1 MKKLTRFEVLAEAL
15 NCDAFQAD
23 GSSRVTFEVDDL
35 MKFVSVIVR
44 ESTPDSVLVS
54 AHPLAVLRYQ
64 RGTPGRENE
73 MPEVVSCAN
82 WLPDGEYPVYLGAEP
97 SPSEWRVGYSD
108 GSGTD
113 CITAGDDT
121 TIMRGGDSFGAHFGF
136 RSRDDLQVAVL
147 APELL
152 DAARESVRRLTA
164 VLAKVAPQSP
174 DATHE

>member
-23 GSSRVTFEVDDL
+23 GSSRVTFEVEDL

-44 ESTPDSVLVS
+44 ESIPDPVMVS

-64 RGTPGRENE
+64 RGTLGRENE
-73 MPEVVSCAN
+73 MPEVVSCN
-82 WLPDGEYPVYLGAEP
+82 WLPDGEYPVYMGAEP
-97 SPSEWRVGYSD
+97 NPSEWRVGYSD

-121 TIMRGGDSFGAHFGF
+121 IIMRGGDSFGSHFGF
-136 RSRDDLQVAVL
+136 GCRDDLRLAVL

-152 DAARESVRRLTA
+152 EAARKSVLI
-164 VLAKVAPQSP
+164 LAEVIMKVPPQSAETP
-174 DATHE
+174 P